1 MIWPPLQPAAPRA
14 REDGALELT
23 PRQDGVDKKRRVQSM
38 PANWHQV
45 GSDLTALAENGPLGK
60 IPTTLQTMQATVFV
74 RPSLQSPEK
83 QVTPPQTSS
92 TLQSIYA
99 PSSTPRDASAFTVI
113 D

>member
-23 PRQDGVDKKRRVQSM
+23 PRRDGVDKKRRVQSM

-60 IPTTLQTMQATVFV
+60 IPTTLQMMLTSFSTESAHNAVSKHDRLAGLGCTG
-74 RPSLQSPEK
+74 PGSL
-83 QVTPPQTSS
+83 
-92 TLQSIYA
+92 
-99 PSSTPRDASAFTVI
+99 
-113 D
+113 